1 MRAKYYVYWNL
12 HKKCYSVR
20 FRGRVIH
27 RLDRLIGV
35 NVTFRVSEA
44 GRKRVLR
51 EQVKNV
57 HAFAVCDTI
66 VFCNG
71 YRSNACYTHWERVLT
86 NKSPKNLAT
95 YNPYEN
101 ATFVDK
107 NSRPVHSADIVKM
120 ETESAVFIV
129 PSNPGNSIQTRIV
142 PVLSI
147 Y

>member
-1 MRAKYYVYWNL
+1 MKAKYYVYWNL

-27 RLDRLIGV
+27 HLDRLIGV
-35 NVTFRVSEA
+35 NATFRVSQA

-51 EQVKNV
+51 EQSKNV
-57 HAFAVCDTI
+57 HAFVVCDDI
-66 VFCNG
+66 IFSQKDMIDSPYSF
-71 YRSNACYTHWERVLT
+71 YR
-86 NKSPKNLAT
+86 NKVT

-101 ATFVDK
+101 TTFVDK
-107 NSRPVHSADIVKM
+107 NSQPVYSADGVKM
-120 ETESAVFIV
+120 ETEEALFIV
-129 PSNPGNSIQTRIV
+129 PSNPGNAIQTNTV

>member
-1 MRAKYYVYWNL
+1 MKAKYYVYWNL

-27 RLDRLIGV
+27 HLDRLIGV
-35 NVTFRVSEA
+35 NATFRVSQV
-44 GRKRVLR
+44 GRQRVLR
-51 EQVKNV
+51 EQSKNV
-57 HAFAVCDTI
+57 HAFVVCDDI
-66 VFCNG
+66 VF
-71 YRSNACYTHWERVLT
+71 WQERWPNDITDNLYGRP
-86 NKSPKNLAT
+86 NKVT

-107 NSRPVHSADIVKM
+107 KSQPVYSADIVKM
-120 ETESAVFIV
+120 ETEEAVFIV
-129 PSNPGNSIQTRIV
+129 PSNPGNSIQTNTV